1 MNGNRLET
9 LYNSLNQAIKDE
21 CNEAITVAFSGG
33 IDSTLVAFIAK
44 KYCNVELI
52 AVGVS
57 GSHDLEAAKSAAK
70 LIGMDI
76 KIIEV
81 NENEMVDEGLEMQEK
96 IDLSGIEIEFMLP
109 FWIAAKN
116 TTNSVLMCGQGA
128 DELFGGY
135 ARFRKENAKKDLSR
149 EVKDLIERIP
159 EREEKIT
166 HIFNLKL
173 SCPYLNKDVIRAAET
188 YDVDERIGEVGKEV
202 LRELAI
208 EFGLPEEI
216 ANRKKKAAQY
226 GSGSQRAIKNIIKH
240 KIEFLIDF
248 ESEDIAR
255 AIVKATEPE
264 NSGWVD
270 TTIMKNQVKAIVKAK
285 NLGSLREAAEDFMA
299 CVSVAEK
306 ITKN

>member
-1 MNGNRLET
+1 MNGDRLEG
-9 LYNSLNQAIKDE
+9 LYNNLNQAIEDR
-21 CNEAITVAFSGG
+21 CNEAITIAFSGG
-33 IDSTLVAFIAK
+33 IDSTLVAFIAN
-44 KYCNVELI
+44 KYCDVELI

-70 LIGMDI
+70 LIGMNI

-135 ARFRKENAKKDLSR
+135 ARFRKENAEKDLTK
-149 EVKDLIERIP
+149 EVKDLVKRIP
-159 EREEKIT
+159 EREGKIT
-166 HIFNLKL
+166 QIFNLKL
-173 SCPYLNKDVIRAAET
+173 SCPYLNKDVIRTAET
-188 YDVDERIGEVGKEV
+188 FSVDERIGEVGKEI
-202 LRELAI
+202 LREVATK
-208 EFGLPEEI
+208 FGLPEEI

-226 GSGSQRAIKNIIKH
+226 GSGSQKAIKNIIKH
-240 KIEFLIDF
+240 KIEFQISF
-248 ESEDIAR
+248 ESEKIAK

-264 NSGWVD
+264 NSGWVE
-270 TTIMKNQVKAIVKAK
+270 TTIDKNKVKAIVKAK
-285 NLGSLREAAEDFMA
+285 SLGSLREAAEDFMA
-299 CVSVAEK
+299 CIAVAEK
-306 ITKN
+306 VTKD

>member
-1 MNGNRLET
+1 MDDARLET
-9 LYNSLNQAIKDE
+9 LYNSLNQAIKNE

-33 IDSTLVAFIAK
+33 IDSTLVAFIAN

-52 AVGVS
+52 AVGVP

-70 LIGMDI
+70 LIGMNI

-116 TTNSVLMCGQGA
+116 TTNSILMCGQGA

-135 ARFRKENAKKDLSR
+135 ARFRKENAKKNLSR

-159 EREEKIT
+159 EREEMIT
-166 HIFNLKL
+166 RTFNLKL
-173 SCPYLNKDVIRAAET
+173 LCPYLNENVIGAAET
-188 YDVDERIGEVGKEV
+188 FSIDERIGELGKV
-202 LRELAI
+202 ILRKVAI

-216 ANRKKKAAQY
+216 TNRKKKAAQY
-226 GSGSQRAIKNIIKH
+226 GSGSQRAIKKIVKH
-240 KIEFLIDF
+240 RIEFLMDF
-248 ESEDIAR
+248 ESEEIAR
-255 AIVKATEPE
+255 AIVKATGPE
-264 NSGWVD
+264 NSGWVE
-270 TTIMKNQVKAIVKAK
+270 TTIMKNQIKATVKAR

-306 ITKN
+306 VIKD

>member
-1 MNGNRLET
+1 MDDNRLET
-9 LYNSLNQAIKDE
+9 LYNSFNQAIRDE
-21 CNEAITVAFSGG
+21 CNEAVTVAFSGG
-33 IDSTLVAFIAK
+33 IDSTLVAFIAN
-44 KYCNVELI
+44 KYCNIELI
-52 AVGVS
+52 AVGVP

-70 LIGMDI
+70 LIGMEI

-81 NENEMVDEGLEMQEK
+81 SENEMVDEGLEMQEE

-135 ARFRKENAKKDLSR
+135 ARFRKENAEKDLTK
-149 EVKDLIERIP
+149 EVKDLVKRIP
-159 EREEKIT
+159 EREGKIT
-166 HIFNLKL
+166 QIFNLKL
-173 SCPYLNKDVIRAAET
+173 LCPYLNKDVIRTAET
-188 YDVDERIGEVGKEV
+188 FSVNERIGEVGKEI
-202 LRELAI
+202 LRKVATK
-208 EFGLPEEI
+208 FGLPEEI

-306 ITKN
+306 VTKN

>member
-1 MNGNRLET
+1 MNDNRLET
-9 LYNSLNQAIKDE
+9 LYNNLNQAIKDE
-21 CNEAITVAFSGG
+21 CNEEITVAFSGG
-33 IDSTLVAFIAK
+33 IDSTLVAFIAN

-52 AVGVS
+52 TVGVP

-135 ARFRKENAKKDLSR
+135 ARFRKENADKDLSR
-149 EVKDLIERIP
+149 EVKDLVERIP

-166 HIFNLKL
+166 SIFNLKL
-173 SCPYLNKDVIRAAET
+173 LCPYLNKDVIRAAET
-188 YDVDERIGEVGKEV
+188 FSVNERIGKVGKVV
-202 LRELAI
+202 LRKVATK
-208 EFGLPEEI
+208 FGLPDEI
-216 ANRKKKAAQY
+216 TNRKKKAAQY
-226 GSGSQRAIKNIIKH
+226 GSGSQKAIKNIVKH
-240 KIEFLIDF
+240 KIEFKINF
-248 ESEDIAR
+248 ENEKIAR

-264 NSGWVD
+264 NTGWVE
-270 TTIMKNQVKAIVKAK
+270 TTIDKNQVKATIKAK
-285 NLGSLREAAEDFMA
+285 SLGSLREAAEDFMA
-299 CVSVAEK
+299 CVAVAEK
-306 ITKN
+306 VTKD